1 MRDDGVH
8 STEILCLSSTAFMS
22 SIAASPSHAAVSD
35 VSDVALLRA
44 RVEELTRERDQL
56 TALVDIL
63 QEVSSTLHFTEILQ
77 RIAQR
82 LGDLFGLDRCSIYL
96 AGDAA
101 EEVRMVATF
110 ENPELGNLVVDLGR
124 YPELKRAFESGQTVF
139 IPEATR
145 EPSLE
150 RVWETLGD
158 RSVRSIVVVPV
169 RWRTNVIGAIFL
181 RTERGST
188 PFSES
193 DIRFCEMIAS
203 LTAKALR
210 NAHRFG
216 SLKRSSSEQ
225 VERDRRAAMERIA
238 LIAFLRRLL
247 ERYATSAEHLW
258 AETLLARASDEEL
271 ERLTSVAMQ
280 VITEEA
286 RG

>member
-1 MRDDGVH
+1 MESVAYTPTQ
-8 STEILCLSSTAFMS
+8 STVDTG
-22 SIAASPSHAAVSD
+22 SD
-35 VSDVALLRA
+35 IPLLHA
-44 RVEELTRERDQL
+44 RVEELTRERDQMAV
-56 TALVDIL
+56 ALDIM
-63 QEVSSTLHFTEILQ
+63 QEVSSSLHFTEILQ
-77 RIAQR
+77 RIARR

-96 AGDAA
+96 AGDVA

-110 ENPELGNLVVDLGR
+110 ENPELGNLVVDLSR

-145 EPSLE
+145 DPTLE
-150 RVWETLGD
+150 RVWGTLD
-158 RSVRSIVVVPV
+158 NRAVRSIVVVPV

-181 RTERGST
+181 RTDQGST
-188 PFSES
+188 AFSES
-193 DIRFCEMIAS
+193 DVRFCEMIAS

-216 SLKRSSSEQ
+216 SLKRANSEQ
-225 VERDRRAAMERIA
+225 VERDRRAALERIA

-271 ERLTSVAMQ
+271 DRLTSVALQ

>member
-1 MRDDGVH
+1 
-8 STEILCLSSTAFMS
+8 MS
-22 SIAASPSHAAVSD
+22 SVEIPPAQTAVHELSD
-35 VSDVALLRA
+35 VTLLRA
-44 RVEELTRERDQL
+44 RVDELTRERDQL
-56 TALVDIL
+56 AAAVDIL
-63 QEVSSTLHFTEILQ
+63 QEISSSLHFTEILQ

-96 AGDAA
+96 AGDVA

-110 ENPELGNLVVDLGR
+110 ENPELGNLVVDLSR

-150 RVWETLGD
+150 RVWETLDD

-193 DIRFCEMIAS
+193 DIKFCEMIAS

-216 SLKRSSSEQ
+216 SLKRANSEQ
-225 VERDRRAAMERIA
+225 VERDRRAALERIA
-238 LIAFLRRLL
+238 LIAFLRRLI
-247 ERYATSAEHLW
+247 ERYATSPEHLW
-258 AETLLARASDEEL
+258 AETLLAKASDEEL
-271 ERLTSVAMQ
+271 DRLTSVAMK